1 MPRKRKSKRRSG
13 CPVSVSLDLLGDR
26 WSLLIIRDL
35 MVRGY
40 RTFKEF
46 EESGE
51 SIATNILTDRLR
63 KLKST
68 GIITTQVD
76 ETDGRKVNYRLTQKG
91 IDLAPVLLELLIWG
105 ARHENT
111 EASCA
116 VIENMARN
124 RDSLVG
130 EVRRRWEENDA
141 TPLQDN
147 GRWIWP

>member
-105 ARHENT
+105 ARHEKT

-116 VIENMARN
+116 LIENMTRN
-124 RDSLVG
+124 RDSLVS

-141 TPLQDN
+141 TPLQVN